1 MNQVKIIVFCALII
15 WSFYL
20 VYYTY
25 SGILNPVV
33 GPGDGRDYHIPISQS
48 ILNGT
53 FLHPQHFKLMQWYY
67 PGSSEAF
74 NSILL
79 LLHIPLTLSNLFPVI
94 ILAFALFKLGMTFRL
109 PYYTSILFALT
120 FVTLNVL
127 VRWYIAVSIDV
138 WLAVFFVFSIILLE
152 KPQKSYWY
160 FTKLGFVLGM
170 LIGSKYT
177 ADYFIV
183 LLLLVYIKNIWK
195 VISLTRF
202 LVFLIPFSVFGL
214 FWYVRNYIYMQNPFY
229 PMPMLGFKGQMILL
243 NDTVWLQLLRHPGT
257 MLDAYFGEY
266 NIWSFLIFIALGVY
280 VYKKV
285 RNKKLSIY
293 GINRV
298 YIIGIV
304 NFILY
309 LTFPTNSQPWI
320 MVSSF
325 RYSLPTFIPLILC
338 VYLLANQNKK
348 VVFLGFCA
356 IGSMLM
362 VLTMSYY
369 PKLTILYLVVAFIV
383 MFVIEKNEKKYIPKN
398 SKDGIR
404 SVFHY

>member
-1 MNQVKIIVFCALII
+1 MNQLKIIVFCAVII
-15 WSFYL
+15 WCFYL

-25 SGILNPVV
+25 SGILNPIVSA
-33 GPGDGRDYHIPISQS
+33 GDGRDYHIPISQS

-53 FLHPQHFKLMQWYY
+53 FLHPEHFKLMQWYY
-67 PGSSEAF
+67 PGSAEAF
-74 NSILL
+74 NSILI
-79 LLHIPLTLSNLFPVI
+79 LLHIPLTLSNLFPIV

-109 PYYTSILFALT
+109 NYYSSILFAIT

-152 KPQKSYWY
+152 KPEKTYWY
-160 FTKLGFVLGM
+160 AARLGFVLGM

-183 LLLLVYIKNIWK
+183 LLILVYIKNIWK
-195 VISLTRF
+195 VLSLTRF
-202 LVFLIPFSVFGL
+202 TVFLIPFSLFGL

-243 NDTVWLQLLRHPGT
+243 NDTISTQLLSHTGT
-257 MLDAYFGEY
+257 MLNAYFGEY
-266 NIWSFLIFIALGVY
+266 NIWSFLIFIAFGVY

-304 NFILY
+304 NFLLF

-325 RYSLPTFIPLILC
+325 RYSLPTFIPLILGVFMVC
-338 VYLLANQNKK
+338 NYYKK
-348 VVFLGFCA
+348 DILLGFSA

-369 PKLTILYLVVAFIV
+369 PKLTIFYILLAFIL
-383 MFVIEKNEKKYIPKN
+383 MYIIEKKEKKYVTGKA
-398 SKDGIR
+398 SKELTTTI
-404 SVFHY
+404 FH